1 MRREARIS
9 KNPTSSRTTKTVG
22 ILNIV
27 YNMSGISALRRE
39 PARIQNEIMKLDENL
54 NSVCLDHYNAFIIN
68 HETFR
73 YCERNVRRFFKF
85 FERERERV
93 EIYRLKF

>member
-1 MRREARIS
+1 
-9 KNPTSSRTTKTVG
+9 
-22 ILNIV
+22 
-27 YNMSGISALRRE
+27 MSGLSALRRE
-39 PARIQNEIMKLDENL
+39 PARIQNEILKLDENL

-85 FERERERV
+85 FERERESRD
-93 EIYRLKF
+93 I

>member
-54 NSVCLDHYNAFIIN
+54 NSVCLDHYTAFLIN
-68 HETFR
+68 HETFLSSS
-73 YCERNVRRFFKF
+73 NN
-85 FERERERV
+85 
-93 EIYRLKF
+93 L